1 MGYDFINVEK
11 KWSKIWLERKE
22 YKCDTSDFSKPKYYV
37 LDMFPYPSGQG
48 LHVGHPEG
56 YTATDIIARMKR
68 MQGFNVLHPI
78 GWDAFGLPAEQYSI
92 KMNEHPEPF
101 TIRNINNFRR
111 QIQMLGF
118 SYDYDREIMT
128 CDPKY
133 YKWTQ
138 YIFAHMFDDNL
149 AYVSYKPVNFCPEL
163 GTVLANEEVID
174 GKSERGGYPVIRK
187 PMRQWMLKITEYADR
202 LASDLEGLDWP
213 NSTIEMQR
221 NWIGKS
227 KGTIIK
233 FNIKNSKDYFEVFT
247 TRADTLFGCSYCC
260 LAPEHPLVLKITTL
274 DNLDK
279 VKSYQE
285 KVSHKSDL
293 DRTELNKEKTGVFT
307 GAYAINP
314 INNEEVPVFIADYV
328 LGSYG
333 SGAVMAVPAHDD
345 RDYEF
350 AKKYHLPIKKVI
362 ESDVNEKAFTEDGV
376 HINSGFINGM
386 KIAEA
391 KEAITKKLI
400 ELGKGDFKINYKLRD
415 WLFSRQR
422 YWGEPIPVYTYIDDN
437 SMERVKDSDLPLVLP
452 ELDEYKPSGTG
463 ESPLVNAKDWVNITV
478 NGRKA
483 KRETNT
489 MPQWAGSCWYYI
501 RYIDPHN
508 DLEIGDKKLLD
519 HWLPV
524 DLYIGG
530 QEHAVLHLLYA
541 RFWHKYLYD
550 KGLVSSKEPFKK
562 LFHQGMILGENG
574 EKMSKSRGNVI
585 NPDDIVKQ
593 YGADALRLYEMFM
606 GPLEASLPWSNKGLE
621 GSKRFIDR
629 VYRIFE
635 TDGLADKIVVT
646 NDHSLDYIYNFTVK
660 KVTNDFEN
668 LQFNTAIS
676 QMMIFVNELY
686 KAEKIYVEYL
696 KGFIKMFDCI
706 CPFVGEEIWEMLGN
720 RNLITY
726 EKWPTYDESKLI
738 LNKIKIAI
746 QVNGKLRDTIEVD
759 KDLDDDKVKEIA
771 FNSNN
776 VKKFTDG
783 KTIKKIIVVKNRIVN
798 IVAI

>member
-686 KAEKIYVEYL
+686 KTEKIYVEYL